1 MGRPRKPKNLL
12 DDSDDNGEVN
22 TSQELGAPRKA
33 TLSINKAY
41 AKQYEERKKKELLSR
56 NKHLLE
62 DEEDGTLCRGIRS
75 PLWIAGAR
83 HYL

>member
-12 DDSDDNGEVN
+12 ADSDDDDEVDA
-22 TSQELGAPRKA
+22 SSGFRDPKKA

-41 AKQYEERKKKELLSR
+41 AKQYEERKKKEYLGR

-62 DEEDGTLCRGIRS
+62 DEEDGTLMR
-75 PLWIAGAR
+75 
-83 HYL
+83 